1 MLSVND
7 YNHIKLLYE
16 QLLKLNANVKELI
29 LAKDWDGLSFVVR
42 DKEALTDK
50 IVRFEKPRVQDIK
63 DNDVLNKTRIKL
75 YELEKENLELVKKIR
90 EDMLLEF
97 RNVKKARKVLGA
109 YEPTVGQAIS
119 TFEVKSDD

>member
-7 YNHIKLLYE
+7 YNHLKLLYE

-29 LAKDWDGLSFVVR
+29 LAKDWDGLSFLVR

-50 IVRFEKPRVQDIK
+50 IVKFEKPRVQDIK

-109 YEPTVGQAIS
+109 YEPAVGQVIS
-119 TFEVKSDD
+119 TFEIKSED